1 LIHFYKRFLI
11 FTEKMSFWQ
20 ENYAFIKDVY
30 DNRSEKMVEVM
41 DKCEKG
47 ITDVLADKIYTS
59 NEFKKVKENF
69 QNLAKN
75 LENSEVKDW
84 LSSTKDSL
92 IGDKDG
98 KSKGDEEKKLG
109 EILARYDALLPK
121 VADTKKACDSLW
133 KSYQYTDELTPHME
147 WLTEKKVLATRDINS
162 NSAGETEELI
172 EKQEK
177 VIDQL
182 DKKRKV
188 FQEIVGKGNK
198 LKDDPKCPAF
208 LGVEVKKASELWEE
222 TNKLALDR
230 LDRLRDNLS
239 AWERYEN
246 KRNELGD
253 KLAKAGRELEDIK
266 KLYDLEGGV
275 EDHKRRLK
283 VAADIRKDVEGTFK
297 TVDDANNIVQVLLT
311 EEMKA
316 ELNDQVADLKSQA
329 VVNNDIDEK
338 LKTIDAFNGKLKN
351 YISVITE
358 LESWIASGRKRMDEL
373 LNPPAPIQ
381 AEERVLQTM
390 ELGEDIRNKMEIHQ
404 GQQTLWEAELA
415 PSQSG
420 EDSAECKALVD
431 RSNNVLN
438 LLSGL
443 NNEADTEAAKFGEDV
458 KHLADVTNSNK
469 KFDPWIKKSEEKVKE
484 GMKKAASLE
493 DAKALNEEVLAWQ
506 AESTSMKQIL
516 DNGNAAA
523 HKMTMH
529 DEADK
534 VYAENVSRW
543 EAVDKCIKDWIA
555 KMESLVKMWTDQAA
569 TADKV
574 TAALA
579 DPTASDMKLEDLEAH
594 LNSLKQMFI
603 EKQKMMDGMNTAA

>member
-1 LIHFYKRFLI
+1 
-11 FTEKMSFWQ
+11 MSFWQ

-41 DKCEKG
+41 DKCEKS
-47 ITDVLADKIYTS
+47 IAEVLADKIYTS
-59 NEFKKVKENF
+59 NEFKKVKESF
-69 QNLAKN
+69 QSLAKN

-84 LSSTKDSL
+84 LQSTKETLMGES
-92 IGDKDG
+92 KT
-98 KSKGDEEKKLG
+98 KGDEEKKLG
-109 EILARYDALLPK
+109 AILERYDALLPK

-188 FQEIVGKGNK
+188 FQEVLSKGSK
-198 LKDDPKCPAF
+198 LKDDPKCPVF
-208 LGVEVKKASELWEE
+208 LGVEVKRASDLWDE

-230 LDRLRDNLS
+230 LNRLRDNLS

-246 KRNELGD
+246 KRNDLGD
-253 KLAKAGRELEDIK
+253 KLANAQRELDDIK
-266 KLYDLEGGV
+266 KVYDLAAGS
-275 EDHKRRLK
+275 EDHGKRLK
-283 VAADIRKDVEGTFK
+283 IAATIRKDIEATFK

-316 ELNDQVADLKSQA
+316 ELNDQVADLKNTA
-329 VVNNDIDEK
+329 NVNDNIDEK
-338 LKTIDAFNGKLKN
+338 LKSIDAFNGKLKS
-351 YISVITE
+351 YISVISE
-358 LESWIASGRKRMDEL
+358 LEAWIAEGRKRMDEL
-373 LNPPAPIQ
+373 LNPEAPFQ
-381 AEERVLQTM
+381 AEERVLMTM
-390 ELGEDIRNKMEIHQ
+390 ELGEDIRSKMEIHQ
-404 GQQTLWEAELA
+404 GQQTLWDSELA
-415 PSQSG
+415 PTQAG
-420 EDSAECKALVD
+420 EDSADCKALVD
-431 RSNNVLN
+431 KSGNVLN

-443 NNEADTEAAKFGEDV
+443 NSEAETEAAKFGEDV

-469 KFDPWIKKSEEKVKE
+469 KFDPWIAKSMEKVKA
-484 GMKKAASLE
+484 GMKKASSLPE
-493 DAKALNEEVLAWQ
+493 ANTLMEEVKKWQ
-506 AESTSMKQIL
+506 AESVSLKQVL

-523 HKMTMH
+523 QKMTMH

-534 VYAENVSRW
+534 TYAENVKKW
-543 EAVDKCIKDWIA
+543 EVVDKCIKDWIL
-555 KMESLVKMWTDQAA
+555 KMEALVKMWTDQAA

-603 EKQKMMDGMNTAA
+603 EKQKMMDQMNVVA

>member
-1 LIHFYKRFLI
+1 
-11 FTEKMSFWQ
+11 
-20 ENYAFIKDVY
+20 
-30 DNRSEKMVEVM
+30 M
-41 DKCEKG
+41 DK
-47 ITDVLADKIYTS
+47 TDKAVEEVLADKIYTS
-59 NEFKKVKENF
+59 NEFKKVMENF
-69 QNLAKN
+69 IGLSKN
-75 LENSEVKDW
+75 LENSEVIDW
-84 LSSTKDSL
+84 LQDTKDL
-92 IGDKDG
+92 LMGDTD
-98 KSKGDEEKKLG
+98 SKRRGDEDNKLT
-109 EILARYDALLPK
+109 EILERYDALLPK

-188 FQEIVGKGNK
+188 FQEVLSKGSK
-198 LKDDPKCPAF
+198 LKDDPKCPVF
-208 LGVEVKKASELWEE
+208 LGVEVKRASDLWDE

-230 LDRLRDNLS
+230 LNRLRDNLS

-246 KRNELGD
+246 KRNDLGD
-253 KLAKAGRELEDIK
+253 KLANAQRELDDIK
-266 KLYDLEGGV
+266 KLYDLTAGS
-275 EDHKRRLK
+275 EDHGKRLK
-283 VAADIRKDVEGTFK
+283 IAVTIRKDIEATFK

-316 ELNDQVADLKSQA
+316 ELNDQVADLKNTA
-329 VVNNDIDEK
+329 IVNDNIDEK
-338 LKTIDAFNGKLKN
+338 LKSIDAFNGKLKS
-351 YISVITE
+351 YMSVISE
-358 LESWIASGRKRMDEL
+358 LEAWIAEGRKRMDEL
-373 LNPPAPIQ
+373 LNPEAPFQ
-381 AEERVLQTM
+381 AEERVLMTM
-390 ELGEDIRNKMEIHQ
+390 ELGEDIRNKMEVHQ
-404 GQQTLWEAELA
+404 GQQTLWDSELA
-415 PSQSG
+415 PTQAG
-420 EDSAECKALVD
+420 EDSADCKALVD
-431 RSNNVLN
+431 KSGNVLN

-443 NNEADTEAAKFGEDV
+443 NSEAETEAAKFGEDV

-469 KFDPWIKKSEEKVKE
+469 KFDPWIAKSMEKVKA
-484 GMKKAASLE
+484 GMKKASSLPE
-493 DAKALNEEVLAWQ
+493 ANTLMEEVKQWQ
-506 AESTSMKQIL
+506 AESVSLKQVL

-523 HKMTMH
+523 QKMTMH

-534 VYAENVSRW
+534 TYAENVKKW
-543 EAVDKCIKDWIA
+543 EVVDKCIKDWIL
-555 KMESLVKMWTDQAA
+555 KMEALVKMWTDQAA